1 VNDELRMKKANTA
14 SGAGDAVPGHTAF
27 RLHCYILKPRTS
39 GLIPM
44 SIQNET
50 KARRIW
56 EGWQGA
62 SEAHTRSGLQRASN
76 AATLPKDQRISLILN
91 AIWY

>member
-1 VNDELRMKKANTA
+1 MND
-14 SGAGDAVPGHTAF
+14 VF
-27 RLHCYILKPRTS
+27 
-39 GLIPM
+39 IPM

-56 EGWQGA
+56 EGWPGA

-76 AATLPKDQRISLILN
+76 AATVPKDQRISLILMRFRLN
-91 AIWY
+91 PCLSEFPPLIFYVFSAVKSFPDIKDSPGT